1 MKNARVTVFG
11 GSGFIGRYIVQR
23 LARQGAIVRVAVRDI
38 EAAQFL
44 KPMGDVGQVVPV
56 KADLRD
62 EDAIARAVEGVDA
75 VVNAVSLYVER
86 GKLKF
91 SDIHEVGARNVAR
104 AAAAAGVGRLVHI
117 SGIGADKRA
126 ESRYAQS
133 RFIGDRLVREAFAEA
148 TFIKPSIVFGAE
160 DTFFNTLA
168 NFARLSPVLP
178 LFGVRRIERP
188 PFVDGGFTRLQPVY
202 VGDVAD
208 AAAACL
214 EREDARGKTYEL
226 GGPSVYSYRELCEIV
241 LRETGRR
248 SLLVPWPFWVAMVN
262 AWFLKMLPNPPLTP
276 DQVRLLKRDNV
287 VTAKAPGLADL
298 GIAPTALEVV
308 VPAYLARY
316 SRGGRAQAT
325 RLA

>member
-1 MKNARVTVFG
+1 MKYARVTVFG
-11 GSGFIGRYIVQR
+11 GTGFIGRYIVQR
-23 LARQGAIVRVAVRDI
+23 LASQGTIVRVAVRDI
-38 EAAQFL
+38 EAAQLL
-44 KPMGDVGQVVPV
+44 KPMGDVGQIVPV

-62 EDAIARAVEGVDA
+62 EDSLARAVEGVDA

-104 AAAAAGVGRLVHI
+104 AAAAAGVRRLVHI

-126 ESRYAQS
+126 QSHYAQS

-248 SLLVPWPFWVAMVN
+248 CLLVPWPFWVAAMN

-276 DQVRLLKRDNV
+276 DQVRLLKRDNI

-298 GIAPTALEVV
+298 GIAPTALEVI

-316 SRGGRAQAT
+316 SRGGQSQAT